1 MTLRAAVIGA
11 GNIAQGFDNPQDEIV
26 LTHVKGYQKSPAFKL
41 VAIQDSDADK
51 AQQAAKRWDIPL
63 ACRDEEELFA
73 QEPEIISICTPDHTH
88 QALLWKCLESPARM
102 VFCEKPLCP
111 NAADAARLVEAYA
124 KAEKSLAVNYSRRW
138 LPPIMALC
146 PKSPEQFGRLL
157 SARIK
162 YYKGFYHNGSH
173 LIDLLT
179 AFTNPQ
185 LNNGAIVAALDDYQA
200 ADQTITA
207 ACALASPIGD
217 FTLMIEGYDGR
228 KMSPLELEL
237 VFEHKRFLLEELNG
251 TRLTESSLCANSL
264 YPDFF
269 EFSTSHTKSIPT
281 EQAMS
286 NAMQNLAAH
295 LNDGAPLASTGETAL
310 ATLQLCQQIYSLNH
324 LRSQGVLP

>member
-11 GNIAQGFDNPQDEIV
+11 GNIAQGFDNPQDETV
-26 LTHVKGYQKSPAFKL
+26 LTHVKGYQKNPAFEL
-41 VAIQDSDADK
+41 IAVQDSDADK
-51 AQQAAKRWDIPL
+51 AQQAAHRWNIPL

-73 QEPEIISICTPDHTH
+73 QKPEVISICTPDHTH
-88 QALLWKCLESPARM
+88 QPLLWKCLESPARL
-102 VFCEKPLCP
+102 VFCEKPLCQD
-111 NAADAARLVEAYA
+111 AADAARLVAAYA
-124 KAEKSLAVNYSRRW
+124 KAGKSLAVNYSRRW

-146 PKSPEQFGRLL
+146 PESPQQHGRLL

-179 AFTNPQ
+179 AFAKPQ
-185 LNNGAIVAALDDYQA
+185 LKYGAIVAALDDCQA

-207 ACALASPIGD
+207 ACALASPVGD

-237 VFEHKRFLLEELNG
+237 IFERKRFLLEELNG
-251 TRLTESSLCANSL
+251 TQLTESSLCANAL

-269 EFSTSHTKSIPT
+269 EFSASHTKSIPT
-281 EQAMS
+281 ERAMS

-295 LNDGAPLASTGETAL
+295 LTDGTPLASTGETAL
-310 ATLQLCQQIYSLNH
+310 ATLRLCQQIYSLNH
-324 LRSQGVLP
+324 LRS